1 MPGKSHAPLVV
12 NVTAGSASVRQKGFI
27 ETTTTRRKPMKKII
41 LAPVAA
47 IALSLGAAT
56 PAQAADFTIGSSPLS
71 ILIGLLLPAVQKVR

>member
-1 MPGKSHAPLVV
+1 
-12 NVTAGSASVRQKGFI
+12 
-27 ETTTTRRKPMKKII
+27 MKKII